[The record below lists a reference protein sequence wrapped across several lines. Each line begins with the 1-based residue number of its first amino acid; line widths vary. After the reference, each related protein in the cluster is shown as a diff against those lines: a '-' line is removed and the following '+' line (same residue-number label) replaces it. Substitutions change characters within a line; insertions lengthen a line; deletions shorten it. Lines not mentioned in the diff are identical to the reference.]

1 MNTPAA
7 PTSASPQA
15 PLRFLAP
22 GWFAIVMGLCG
33 LSLAWHR
40 ATPLM
45 EASGGVNLDTV
56 AAIAESGV
64 DFVSVGYVTHSAPSL
79 DLGLD
84 FSVE

>member
-1 MNTPAA
+1 
-7 PTSASPQA
+7 
-15 PLRFLAP
+15 
-22 GWFAIVMGLCG
+22 
-33 LSLAWHR
+33 
-40 ATPLM
+40 
-45 EASGGVNLDTV
+45 V

>member
-1 MNTPAA
+1 MDLETARSAYEGKPGVALMDNPAEGVW
-7 PTSASPQA
+7 P
-15 PLRFLAP
+15 
-22 GWFAIVMGLCG
+22 
-33 LSLAWHR
+33 
-40 ATPLM
+40 TPLL
-45 EASGGVNLDTV
+45 EASGGVHLDTV

>member
-1 MNTPAA
+1 MTPEMLK
-7 PTSASPQA
+7 QA
-15 PLRFLAP
+15 VALR
-22 GWFAIVMGLCG
+22 GG
-33 LSLAWHR
+33 R
-40 ATPLM
+40 TTPLL
-45 EASGGVNLDTV
+45 EASGGVHLDTV

>member
-1 MNTPAA
+1 MHAA
-7 PTSASPQA
+7 GAALPEFKGIRDNS
-15 PLRFLAP
+15 
-22 GWFAIVMGLCG
+22 
-33 LSLAWHR
+33 
-40 ATPLM
+40 
-45 EASGGVNLDTV
+45 V